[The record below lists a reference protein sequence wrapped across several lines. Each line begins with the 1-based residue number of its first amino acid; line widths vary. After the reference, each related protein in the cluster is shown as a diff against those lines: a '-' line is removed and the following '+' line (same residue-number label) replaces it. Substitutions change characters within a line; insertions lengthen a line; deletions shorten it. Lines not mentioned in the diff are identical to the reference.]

1 VIAGY
6 SASIR
11 LGLAVGLML
20 ACAMLCAEPGPND
33 TRYLYKGKDR
43 DEKLVDLAKKE
54 GRLVLY
60 TSLAPTESQ
69 PLAQAFEKKYGI
81 KVEVWRGLSDKVV
94 QRVVTETQARR
105 YGFDVV
111 ETNGPEMEMMSRE
124 RVFSEFHSP
133 HLADL
138 PPSAIP
144 SHRLW
149 MPDRLNFFV
158 VAFHTGKI
166 RREDVPKTYEG
177 FLDAKWKSKLGLE
190 ATDAEWMAALTKK
203 WGADR
208 GGAFFRQLAAM
219 NPDMRKGHIL
229 LAELVGAGEVPVALT
244 CYQANIET
252 MKRKGAPIDWLPV
265 EPVIGRPQG
274 IAVAKFAQ
282 HPNAALLFA
291 DFVLS
296 VEGQEKFNAMGRA
309 PANAR
314 VKTRLAD
321 FPYTMTDPGII
332 IDESARWEKQWNEL
346 FLRK

>member
-1 VIAGY
+1 MIARFR
-6 SASIR
+6 ATIR
-11 LGLAVGLML
+11 LGLALGLLL
-20 ACAMLCAEPGPND
+20 ACAQLRADPGPND
-33 TRYLYKGKDR
+33 ARYLYKGNDR
-43 DEKLVDLAKKE
+43 DAKLVELAKKE
-54 GRLVLY
+54 GKLTLY
-60 TSLAPTESQ
+60 TSLAPTESL
-69 PLAQAFEKKYGI
+69 PLAYAFEKKYAI

-94 QRVVTETQARR
+94 QRVITESQARR
-105 YGFDVV
+105 YGVDVV

-124 RVFSEFHSP
+124 KVFSEFHSP

-138 PPSAIP
+138 PLSAIP

-166 RREDVPKTYEG
+166 RREDIPKTYEG
-177 FLDAKWKSKLGLE
+177 FLDPKWKSLLGLE
-190 ATDAEWMAALTKK
+190 ATDAEWMAALTRK

-208 GGAFFRQLAAM
+208 GGAYFRQLAAM
-219 NPDMRKGHIL
+219 HPDMRKGHIL

-265 EPVIGRPQG
+265 EPVVGRPQG
-274 IAVAKFAQ
+274 IAVAKFAP

-296 VEGQEKFNAMGRA
+296 VEGQEMFNAMGRA
-309 PANAR
+309 PANTR
-314 VKTRLAD
+314 VKTHLAD
-321 FPYTMTDPGII
+321 FPYTMTDPATI
-332 IDESARWEKQWNEL
+332 IDEAARWEKQWNEL